1 MAASTCFASMSSMAN
16 LGGINPAP
24 LASNQGQGVGVTIRD
39 REPGLLRRIKELE
52 EEVRVLRLDN
62 ERQVSHLFRLS
73 LDIETFTYFG
83 DFAESKYCKI
93 QRAVGEA
100 QGVCEAKEGSK
111 GQCRFRSWCSGAH
124 R

>member
-16 LGGINPAP
+16 LGGVNPAP

-73 LDIETFTYFG
+73 LGIETFTYLG
-83 DFAESKYCKI
+83 DFRRKQVLQNSESGGRSSRSLRSERRQRQMGFYPKVRCKH
-93 QRAVGEA
+93 
-100 QGVCEAKEGSK
+100 S
-111 GQCRFRSWCSGAH
+111 
-124 R
+124 